1 MLSIRF
7 ASGLRLGFKA
17 RGFDRQAAAWISPA
31 AGADDPLGL
40 KLVRAPGI
48 DLKELIHLHY
58 NADGALVLRIELHR
72 LEELASR
79 VHPTH
84 CMQDLGS
91 AHMIVCQGTNSVAG
105 SEYNKGEVAG

>member
-84 CMQDLGS
+84 
-91 AHMIVCQGTNSVAG
+91 
-105 SEYNKGEVAG
+105 